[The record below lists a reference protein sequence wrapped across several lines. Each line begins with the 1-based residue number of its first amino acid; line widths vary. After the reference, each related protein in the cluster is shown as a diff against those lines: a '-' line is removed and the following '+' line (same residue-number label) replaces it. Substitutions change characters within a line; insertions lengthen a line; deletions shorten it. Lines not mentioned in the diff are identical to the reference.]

1 MSGCCGQGPVI
12 VAGTPATP
20 RVEVE
25 TVLLCDVAAD
35 GTVAAT
41 VLVEPVYDTSSGAR
55 IGTRTVDPATGDPY
69 TPVGTLRPCSPEGC
83 TATTSAQVL
92 CDLQADGT
100 AAPFIRATTYDCD
113 GALLATLDR
122 TLDGAAYTVTGTVGV
137 CPAVPDCDSPTTPVT
152 SVGLCLAD
160 GTPIAVTVV
169 RDCAGA
175 VAGEGWVNLVT
186 GAYSA
191 GAPPAGTVACGDSRS
206 ITTNGTF
213 CDVLADGTV
222 AGLVLVEYQY
232 AADGSIDTVRLV
244 DAVTGT
250 TYTPQGTVTTCPA
263 GVEQPEQDV
272 VQLCDV
278 AADGTVTAMIRDYRR
293 DELGAIVGHADYTLD
308 GAPYAPTGTVG
319 VCPSPCRSAHT
330 LTLCDSTP
338 QTFALTGTYLPLTE
352 IPIDTPN
359 TNELDVGPVLGQQ
372 LWDGQSVTFGPSSGT
387 HDLTYVAGALAV
399 DCPGCGQPDD
409 QVTVTISLQATLDG
423 PTAGQG
429 STGGLQLL
437 NGTTG
442 LAASAFP
449 SDTAVGWTG
458 TPTVTST
465 VPLADLLAGRIRVR
479 LGAETSQAGPKSW
492 TFSGFTATA
501 TRTSAGCGTSFLR
514 TIRTDCVTG
523 ELVDVIDTDH
533 DGQPYTPVG
542 DVAPCRPDSPC
553 TAEPCQGCE
562 TLLLCDVADEPPATI
577 TGTAGSGTLSNGVTW
592 TATGSVGTTVMVPRM
607 SNSDGAWW
615 GLPTFPFT
623 VTSPTRWTFS
633 RPSVAEFSVYLRHYA
648 ADPAINRAQLP
659 PGLEVV
665 HLPDGY
671 AYDAATGVLTRTA
684 EADPADPCTYV
695 TDPQIETS
703 ARFRTAGPVTSF
715 TTAPPPNSRRAV
727 CGVFFTYWA
736 GAVTVAPG
744 GPFLR
749 TVCRACDGTVSTVTD
764 TQLDGQTPY
773 TVAGT
778 AAVCG
783 ERTVEPTP
791 CLHCETQTLCDV
803 TPGPT
808 DFFAPPNYTGG
819 TLPNGRAYTVTG
831 LGGPVLSQPGV
842 YAIPAAGA
850 GSAFTF
856 TEPVQARW
864 KASLNAGAVLQ
875 LPAGTVLEELH
886 PAHQWDPATAR
897 LTGGTGASTSGAPSQ
912 WSAFSHPSLTSL
924 TIQQAAAP
932 PVSFA
937 GGYEFALPA
946 PTAFVRTVCRDC
958 DGAVVSTTDT
968 TLDGQPYTVAGTVG
982 VCQTPEPEPC
992 CQPVQVCIQQDT
1004 TQTVEFISNEDHRND
1019 NTVDPVWKWT
1029 TDLNAANPPW
1039 YDMYQ
1044 RQYSSAWSVV
1054 DSDTARPAWW
1064 VSPHPGATS
1073 TQSSPPLPNEGPTL
1087 LNAHWYPRAF
1097 FDLPDNADP
1106 ASIRVQATVVNAD
1119 QIGRAFRLNGGA
1131 WQALPAT
1138 ATHNGTTYTFGP
1150 DTIPGAQAGRNY
1162 LYLDVEE
1169 TVGGGAGLM
1178 VHLKVFYEVIP
1189 ETRSWTR
1196 MVCCD
1201 GSVYYLDEDGVRQ
1214 DAVPDGW
1221 HVAPCGGGGSAGTA
1235 GCTKQV
1241 VERCGCDDTDG
1252 DGLGD
1257 VRYAELWAVD
1267 PCGGEPP
1274 VLLGTYRDG
1283 DLAQPY
1289 TPTAPVECTTVE
1301 TLPGPLSTGVRA
1313 VTGTAPQ
1320 NLVAAFP
1327 GLQSVSLTVLA
1338 GAVNV
1343 TMNDGAA
1350 VPLPAGVTMTWSVAQ
1365 DADNALA
1372 AASFTGASAAA
1383 SYLLNWTYR

>member
-12 VAGTPATP
+12 VSPAAGQTP
-20 RVEVE
+20 RVDVE
-25 TVLLCDVAAD
+25 SLLLCDVLPD
-35 GTVAAT
+35 GTIAGVAA
-41 VLVEPVYDTSSGAR
+41 VEAVYDTNSGAR
-55 IGTRTVDPATGDPY
+55 VGTRVVDPATGADYAPQ
-69 TPVGTLRPCSPEGC
+69 GTLSQCAGEPAGTDVETWPLCVLNTNGSVLQHVR
-83 TATTSAQVL
+83 AVQRYDAQG
-92 CDLQADGT
+92 APDG
-100 AAPFIRATTYDCD
+100 PP
-113 GALLATLDR
+113 LLVDA
-122 TLDGAAYTVTGTVGV
+122 VTGGPVAVPGGATIGV
-137 CPAVPDCDSPTTPVT
+137 CPDGPPCASPTTPVT
-152 SVGLCLAD
+152 SVGLCLVD

-169 RDCAGA
+169 RDCDGTT
-175 VAGEGWVNLVT
+175 VSEGWINLVT

-263 GVEQPEQDV
+263 GVEQPEQDA
-272 VQLCDV
+272 VQLCDI
-278 AADGTVTAMIRDYRR
+278 AADGTVTPMIRDYRR
-293 DELGAIVGHADYTLD
+293 DELGAIVGHTDYTLD
-308 GAPYAPTGTVG
+308 GTPYTPTGTVG

-338 QTFALTGTYLPLTE
+338 QTLALAGTYLPLSE
-352 IPIDTPN
+352 VPIDTPN
-359 TNELDVGPVLGQQ
+359 TNEIDPGPAVGQQ
-372 LWDGQSVTFGPSSGT
+372 LWDGETVTLGPSSGT

-399 DCPGCGQPDD
+399 ECPGCGEPDD
-409 QVTVTISLQATLDG
+409 QVTITISVQATFDG

-449 SDTAVGWTG
+449 SDTATGWTG

-492 TFSGFTATA
+492 TFTGFTATA
-501 TRTSAGCGTSFLR
+501 TRAAAGCGQSFLR

-542 DVAPCRPDSPC
+542 DVAPCQPDAPC

-562 TLLLCDVADEPPATI
+562 TLLLCDVADEPPVTI
-577 TGTAGSGTLSNGVTW
+577 TGTAGSGTLSNGVDW
-592 TATGSVGTTVMVPRM
+592 TATGSAGTTVMAPRM

-615 GLPTFPFT
+615 GLTPFPFT
-623 VTSPTRWTFS
+623 VTSPTTWTFS
-633 RPSVAEFSVYLRHYA
+633 RPSVAEFSVYLHYYA

-659 PGLEVV
+659 AGLEVV
-665 HLPDGY
+665 SLPDGY
-671 AYDAATGVLTRTA
+671 AYDAATGILTRTG
-684 EADPADPCTYV
+684 ADPADPCTYV

-715 TTAPPPNSRRAV
+715 TTAPPPNSRRVA
-727 CGVFFTYWA
+727 CGTFFTYWA
-736 GAVTVAPG
+736 GAVTVSPG

-749 TVCRACDGTVSTVTD
+749 HICRACDGTVSTVTD
-764 TQLDGQTPY
+764 TELDGTTPY

-778 AAVCG
+778 AAVC
-783 ERTVEPTP
+783 
-791 CLHCETQTLCDV
+791 
-803 TPGPT
+803 
-808 DFFAPPNYTGG
+808 
-819 TLPNGRAYTVTG
+819 
-831 LGGPVLSQPGV
+831 QP
-842 YAIPAAGA
+842 
-850 GSAFTF
+850 
-856 TEPVQARW
+856 
-864 KASLNAGAVLQ
+864 
-875 LPAGTVLEELH
+875 
-886 PAHQWDPATAR
+886 
-897 LTGGTGASTSGAPSQ
+897 
-912 WSAFSHPSLTSL
+912 
-924 TIQQAAAP
+924 
-932 PVSFA
+932 
-937 GGYEFALPA
+937 PA
-946 PTAFVRTVCRDC
+946 PE
-958 DGAVVSTTDT
+958 
-968 TLDGQPYTVAGTVG
+968 Q
-982 VCQTPEPEPC
+982 PEPC

-1004 TQTVEFISNEDHRND
+1004 TQEAEFISNEDHRDD

-1044 RQYSSAWSVV
+1044 RQYSTAWSVV

-1064 VSPHPGATS
+1064 VSPHPGGTS
-1073 TQSSPPLPNEGPTL
+1073 AQSSPPLPNEGPSL
-1087 LNAHWYPRAF
+1087 LNTHWYPRAF

-1106 ASIRVQATVVNAD
+1106 ATIRVQATVFNAD

-1131 WQALPAT
+1131 WQTLPAT

-1169 TVGGGAGLM
+1169 TVGGGSGLM

-1189 ETRSWTR
+1189 ESRSWTR

-1201 GSVYYLDEDGVRQ
+1201 GSVYYLDEDGQRQ

-1221 HVAPCGGGGSAGTA
+1221 HVAPCGGAAASPDSPACA
-1235 GCTKQV
+1235 KQI
-1241 VERCGCDDTDG
+1241 VERCGCSDEDG
-1252 DGLGD
+1252 DGLGE
-1257 VRYAELWAVD
+1257 VQYTELWAVD
-1267 PCGGEPP
+1267 PCGGDAP

-1283 DLAQPY
+1283 DLAQPF
-1289 TPTAPVECTTVE
+1289 TPAAPVDCTAADA
-1301 TLPGPLSTGVRA
+1301 LPGPLSTGVRRI
-1313 VTGTAPQ
+1313 TGAAPQ
-1320 NLVAAFP
+1320 DLAAAFP

-1338 GAVNV
+1338 GEVQV
-1343 TMNDGAA
+1343 TMSDGSA
-1350 VPLPAGVTMTWSVAQ
+1350 VPIPAGASLTWSVAQ
-1365 DADNALA
+1365 DTDSALTA
-1372 AASFTGASAAA
+1372 AAFTGASAAA